1 MLIKDDYEL
10 QKYKKLFGYNW
21 SGPKFKSIQYLEQSH
36 KNIHQLNSILHI
48 YLYIFIKL
56 SNDLPES
63 RMLCL

>member
-36 KNIHQLNSILHI
+36 KNIHQLNSVLPI
-48 YLYIFIKL
+48 YIYQIKQFYL
-56 SNDLPES
+56 NQECYVFKL
-63 RMLCL
+63 